1 MADGALSTV
10 FQYVGWG
17 FLPAVSP
24 LPAIV
29 PEHALTRF
37 QQATRIL
44 QSLYYRVTYP
54 AGRRHPQPGEPL
66 YAYHHRRIRGFV
78 LCLYLVYTVAQV
90 LYDIRLAGD
99 FYTALGVSPNSSER
113 EVKTK
118 FRRLAAIFHPDKVRD
133 QPMAEDAFVQL
144 RLAQDTI
151 LDPAKKFAY
160 DRFGPA
166 VVRIETPGLKTTTD
180 YVYLGLRTKLPEYL
194 GNALVLIVLN
204 YVWLS
209 KWGQFWRY
217 FAVAVMAFLELY
229 FLTHTWNPP
238 SSIVALA
245 AATRATL
252 PQLLPP
258 HLLPFQV
265 LQVARRLSMSL
276 NIFISQL
283 APPSAQAKAD
293 PNQHILQQVAHLQQA
308 AARVDSEASNL
319 LQLQMAPYQGD
330 AADVRAVREG
340 MRETLLINAVKTD
353 PGVRQAVDRAFAKRN
368 AVAEAP
374 QGDM

>member
-1 MADGALSTV
+1 
-10 FQYVGWG
+10 
-17 FLPAVSP
+17 
-24 LPAIV
+24 
-29 PEHALTRF
+29 
-37 QQATRIL
+37 
-44 QSLYYRVTYP
+44 
-54 AGRRHPQPGEPL
+54 
-66 YAYHHRRIRGFV
+66 
-78 LCLYLVYTVAQV
+78 VAQV
-90 LYDIRLAGD
+90 LYDIKLAGD

-113 EVKTK
+113 EVKAK
-118 FRRLAAIFHPDKVRD
+118 FRRLAAIFHPDKVRE
-133 QPMAEDAFVQL
+133 QEVAEDAFVQL

-166 VVRIETPGLKTTTD
+166 VVRVETPGLKTATD
-180 YVYLGLRTKLPEYL
+180 YVYLGLRTKMPEYA
-194 GNALVLIVLN
+194 GNAFMLIVLN

-209 KWGQFWRY
+209 QWGRFWRY

-238 SSIVALA
+238 SSVVQLA
-245 AATRATL
+245 MAARAAL

-265 LQVARRLSMSL
+265 LQVARRLSISL

-293 PNQHILQQVAHLQQA
+293 PNQQVLQQIVHLQQA

-319 LQLQMAPYQGD
+319 LQLQMAPYQGN
-330 AADVRAVREG
+330 AADVRSVREG
-340 MRETLLINAVKTD
+340 MRETLLNTAVRSD
-353 PGVRQAVDRAFAKRN
+353 PNVRQAVERAFAKRN
-368 AVAEAP
+368 AVVTEP
-374 QGDM
+374 QGVM